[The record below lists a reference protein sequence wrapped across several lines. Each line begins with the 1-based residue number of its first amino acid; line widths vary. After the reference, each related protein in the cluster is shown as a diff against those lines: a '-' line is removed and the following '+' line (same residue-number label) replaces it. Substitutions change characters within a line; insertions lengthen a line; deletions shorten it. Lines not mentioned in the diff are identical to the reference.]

1 MAHKAGFVNIIGSPN
16 VGKSTLMNA
25 LVGES
30 LSIITSKA
38 QTTRHRIMGIVNG
51 DDFQIIYSDTPGYL
65 KPAYKLHNS
74 MMNFV
79 ESAFIDADI
88 ILLIIDI
95 SDDEVNQEMIARVQQ
110 TESKVIIVINKI
122 DLSTEEGVKKQ
133 MAYWQKTVP
142 GAQIIPV
149 SALRNFNVES
159 VFSRIIEYLPE
170 SPPFY
175 PKDTLTDK
183 SERFFASE
191 IIREKILLN
200 YKQEIPYSTEV
211 VIDQY
216 KEKPGLV
223 RIIAFIFVSR
233 ESQKAIMLGHG
244 GKAIKR
250 MGTDARKDLEKWT
263 GKKVY
268 LELSIKVKK
277 DWRNNEQE
285 LKRFGYSN

>member
-1 MAHKAGFVNIIGSPN
+1 
-16 VGKSTLMNA
+16 
-25 LVGES
+25 
-30 LSIITSKA
+30 
-38 QTTRHRIMGIVNG
+38 
-51 DDFQIIYSDTPGYL
+51 
-65 KPAYKLHNS
+65 
-74 MMNFV
+74 MNFV
-79 ESAFIDADI
+79 DTAFLDADI

-95 SDDEVNQEMIARVQQ
+95 SDDEANQEMIGRVQQ
-110 TESKVIIVINKI
+110 TESTVIIVLNKI
-122 DLSTEEGVKKQ
+122 DLSAEDEVKKQ
-133 MAYWQKTVP
+133 MDHWQKTVP
-142 GAQIIPV
+142 GAHIIPV

-159 VFSRIIEYLPE
+159 VFLRIIEFLPE

-191 IIREKILLN
+191 IVREKILLN
-200 YKQEIPYSTEV
+200 FKQEIPYSTEV
-211 VIDQY
+211 VIDPYQ
-216 KEKPGLV
+216 ETPGLV

-250 MGTDARKDLEKWT
+250 LGTDARKDLEKFT

-285 LKRFGYSN
+285 LKRFGYNN

>member
-65 KPAYKLHNS
+65 KPVYKLQNS

-79 ESAFIDADI
+79 DTAFLDADI
-88 ILLIIDI
+88 ILLIVDI
-95 SDDEVNQEMIARVQQ
+95 SDDEANQEMIGRVQQ
-110 TESKVIIVINKI
+110 TESTVIIVLNKI
-122 DLSTEEGVKKQ
+122 DLSAEDEVKKQ
-133 MAYWQKTVP
+133 MEHWQKTVP

-159 VFSRIIEYLPE
+159 VFLRIIEFLPE

-191 IIREKILLN
+191 IVREKILLN
-200 YKQEIPYSTEV
+200 FKQEIPYSTEV

-216 KEKPGLV
+216 QETPGLV

-250 MGTDARKDLEKWT
+250 LGTDARKDLEKFT

-285 LKRFGYSN
+285 LKRFGYNN